1 MGTLTNRSSG
11 VHEFLLNEEAR
22 MAQVKD
28 PVCGMMIDP
37 STAVGQSTHQGTTY
51 YFCSQACK
59 DKFDKQPGDYATKS

>member
-1 MGTLTNRSSG
+1 
-11 VHEFLLNEEAR
+11 